1 VTGEAG
7 PARDYTYVCNAR
19 TSRNVRDALTGCS
32 RVAFLTLFSVLIL
45 VGLLIAVGDG
55 IVASLPI
62 LGGAVVGLI
71 CMLRATS
78 AKRWAGT
85 LGAGTDLR
93 SSFGPDAVTVSGLLT
108 SSTTPYTSF
117 TQLEVRGRMTMWKMR
132 RARMKCLVPVEIFP
146 PAEVARVEAASA
158 PA

>member
-1 VTGEAG
+1 VTDGADL
-7 PARDYTYVCNAR
+7 AREYIYVCDAR
-19 TSRNVRDALTGCS
+19 TSRNVRDALAGRS

-45 VGLLIAVGDG
+45 VGLLLAVGDG
-55 IVASLPI
+55 IGGSLPI
-62 LGGAVVGLI
+62 FGGAVVGLI

-85 LGAGTDLR
+85 LGPGTELR
-93 SSFGPDAVTVSGLLT
+93 SSFGSDAVTVSGPLT

-132 RARMKCLVPVEIFP
+132 GAKMKCLVPVEIFP
-146 PAEVARVEAASA
+146 PEEIARVKAASGSA
-158 PA
+158 